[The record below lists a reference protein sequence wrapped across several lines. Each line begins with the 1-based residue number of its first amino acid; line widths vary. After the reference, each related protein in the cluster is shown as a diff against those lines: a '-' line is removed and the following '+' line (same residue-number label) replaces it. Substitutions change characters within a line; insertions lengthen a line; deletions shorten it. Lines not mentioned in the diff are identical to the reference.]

1 MNCSICTTNIKVNY
15 QELNEKCFCDG
26 ANTKSLFTRFSSHSP
41 VFISQKIEDNI
52 KEAISVVEKVIQS
65 ESFKKLLTTRSN
77 LNLSSSSGGIL
88 SCYDFHLD
96 GDIPKLIEINTNAG
110 GFFLNYE
117 LLKSS
122 TICCSHTRE
131 QSMENL
137 EEEIISM
144 FKNEFK
150 KISNKE
156 LETVAII
163 DEHPETQ
170 YLYPDM
176 VICKNI
182 LEKNGIQTFIM
193 DSQHLEI
200 VNGTAVYQGI
210 NIDLIYN
217 RLTDFYF
224 QNKENEKFTALRESS
239 TTVISP
245 NSIDYALFADKVNLL
260 HLHNVDIYKNILSQN
275 EIDTLKKN
283 LLETILVS
291 KDKEEYLWG
300 NRKKYFFKP
309 INGFGGRGAYNG
321 KGLTKKVWEYI
332 CTHNY
337 IAQETIPAN
346 TKNKQIDGK
355 EESFKFDIR
364 AYTYEGKILLLTARV
379 YQGQTTNFRT
389 LGGGFASVF
398 IAEN

>member
-1 MNCSICTTNIKVNY
+1 MNCAICSTSSEVNY
-15 QELNEKCFCDG
+15 KELNEKCFCDDE
-26 ANTKSLFTRFSSHSP
+26 NTKSQFSSFSSHSS
-41 VFISQKIEDNI
+41 VFISQKVEASI
-52 KEAISVVEKVIQS
+52 KEAISVLEKVIQS
-65 ESFKKLLTTRSN
+65 DIFKTSLETN
-77 LNLSSSSGGIL
+77 LNIKNSSGGIL

-96 GDIPKLIEINTNAG
+96 EDTPKLIEINTNAG

-122 TICCSHTRE
+122 TICCSHTKG
-131 QSMENL
+131 QSVDNIEKR
-137 EEEIISM
+137 IISM
-144 FKNEFK
+144 FKNEFTK
-150 KISNKE
+150 TTNKE

-163 DEHPETQ
+163 DENPETQ

-182 LEKNGIQTFIM
+182 LEKNGIKAFIV
-193 DSQHLEI
+193 DSKDLQI
-200 VNGTAVYQGI
+200 VGATALYNGTT
-210 NIDLIYN
+210 IDLVYN

-224 QNKENEKFTALRESS
+224 KNEENKKFNTLLEST

-245 NSIDYALFADKVNLL
+245 NSNDYALFANKANLL
-260 HLHNVDIYKNILSQN
+260 HLQNAGTYKDMLSQT
-275 EIDTLKKN
+275 EIDTINKT

-291 KDKEEYLWG
+291 KDKEEYLWE

-332 CTHNY
+332 STHSY

-364 AYTYEGKILLLTARV
+364 AYTYQGEILLLGARV

-389 LGGGFASVF
+389 LEGGFGSVF
-398 IAEN
+398 IAEK

>member
-1 MNCSICTTNIKVNY
+1 MNCAICTTSIEVNY
-15 QELNEKCFCDG
+15 QELNEKCFCD
-26 ANTKSLFTRFSSHSP
+26 NKNMKSQFASFSSHSP
-41 VFISQKIEDNI
+41 VFISQKVEVSI

-65 ESFKKLLTTRSN
+65 DVFKTSLETN
-77 LNLSSSSGGIL
+77 LNIKNSRGGIL

-96 GDIPKLIEINTNAG
+96 EDTPKLIEINTNAG

-122 TICCSHTRE
+122 TICCSHTKG
-131 QSMENL
+131 QSIDNL
-137 EEEIISM
+137 EEKIISM
-144 FKNEFK
+144 FKNEFTK
-150 KISNKE
+150 TTNKE

-163 DEHPETQ
+163 DENPETQ

-182 LEKNGIQTFIM
+182 LEKNGIKAFIV
-193 DSQHLEI
+193 DSKDLEI
-200 VNGTAVYQGI
+200 VAGVALYNGTTV
-210 NIDLIYN
+210 DLVYN

-224 QNKENEKFTALRESS
+224 KNEENQKFIPLLESK

-245 NSIDYALFADKVNLL
+245 NSNDYALFANKANLL
-260 HLHNVDIYKNILSQN
+260 HLQNESTYKDILSQA
-275 EIDTLKKN
+275 EIDTINKTLLK
-283 LLETILVS
+283 TILVS
-291 KDKEEYLWG
+291 KDTEEYLWE

-332 CTHNY
+332 TSHSY
-337 IAQETIPAN
+337 IAQETISAN

-364 AYTYEGKILLLTARV
+364 AHTYQGEILLLGARV

-389 LGGGFASVF
+389 LEGGFGSVF
-398 IAEN
+398 IAEK

>member
-1 MNCSICTTNIKVNY
+1 MNCAICTTSIEVNY
-15 QELNEKCFCDG
+15 KELNEKCFCGDE
-26 ANTKSLFTRFSSHSP
+26 NTKSPFARFSSHSP
-41 VFISQKIEDNI
+41 VFISQKVEASI
-52 KEAISVVEKVIQS
+52 KEAISVIEKVIQS
-65 ESFKKLLTTRSN
+65 DFFKKSLITSTSFN
-77 LNLSSSSGGIL
+77 LKNSSGGIL

-96 GDIPKLIEINTNAG
+96 GDVPKLIEINTNAG

-122 TICCSHTRE
+122 TICCSHTKGQNIE
-131 QSMENL
+131 KVEEN
-137 EEEIISM
+137 IISM

-150 KISNKE
+150 KISSKE
-156 LETVAII
+156 LKTVAIM
-163 DEHPETQ
+163 DENPETQ

-182 LEKNGIQTFIM
+182 LEKNGIETFIV
-193 DSQHLEI
+193 DSKDLQI
-200 VNGTAVYQGI
+200 VDGTALYNGV
-210 NIDLIYN
+210 NIDLVYN

-224 QNKENEKFTALRESS
+224 KNEENKKFAALLESA

-245 NSIDYALFADKVNLL
+245 NSNDYVLFADKANLL
-260 HLHNVDIYKNILSQN
+260 RLQNVDTYKDILSHI
-275 EIDTLKKN
+275 EIDTLKRS
-283 LLETILVS
+283 LLDTIMVS
-291 KDKEEYLWG
+291 KDKEEYLWD

-332 CTHNY
+332 TTNSY

-355 EESFKFDIR
+355 EESFKFDLR
-364 AYTYEGKILLLTARV
+364 AYTYQGTVLLFGARV